1 MFGWTLQA
9 TLSNQSGSGSASDRT
24 ATAATAAPPIA
35 YQTCQGGRVG
45 GGGGLYRLAK
55 QRRDIT

>member
-9 TLSNQSGSGSASDRT
+9 TLRNQSRSGSASDRT

-35 YQTCQGGRVG
+35 YQTCQGGGWG
-45 GGGGLYRLAK
+45 GGDL
-55 QRRDIT
+55 

>member
-9 TLSNQSGSGSASDRT
+9 TLRNQSRSGSASDRT

-35 YQTCQGGRVG
+35 YQTCQGGGWG
-45 GGGGLYRLAK
+45 GAGGFIG
-55 QRRDIT
+55 